1 MKILVTGSAGFIG
14 YHLTKRLLEEGHEV
28 VGLDNLNEYYSVSLK
43 RARLAESGVVD
54 PMLPYGVHICSET
67 KPNYKFVR
75 MDLQDRQQLP
85 KLFVQHH
92 FDCVVNLAAQCGVRY
107 STENP
112 FAYIESNLLGF
123 ANLLEC
129 CRHNNVRHLVYASSS
144 SVYGGNAKTPFTE
157 EDRVDTPV
165 SLYAATK
172 KADELMAS
180 CYSKLYNL
188 ACTGLRFFTVYGPWG
203 RPDMAPMLFADAIR
217 SGKEIKVFNHGDM
230 LRDFTYVDDIV
241 EGITRV
247 MGKTPKPQED
257 GRPHKIYNL
266 GCSNPIRLMDFIQT
280 MESIFNKE
288 AKKVF
293 LPMQPGDVYQ
303 TYADTSA
310 LERDFD
316 YKPSTELKTGL
327 EKLVEWY
334 NAYYK

>member
-172 KADELMAS
+172 KADKS
-180 CYSKLYNL
+180 RYN
-188 ACTGLRFFTVYGPWG
+188 
-203 RPDMAPMLFADAIR
+203 
-217 SGKEIKVFNHGDM
+217 
-230 LRDFTYVDDIV
+230 
-241 EGITRV
+241 GITLYRHHDSFWMSSSAETSV
-247 MGKTPKPQED
+247 
-257 GRPHKIYNL
+257 
-266 GCSNPIRLMDFIQT
+266 CSPV
-280 MESIFNKE
+280 SIFFS
-288 AKKVF
+288 VT
-293 LPMQPGDVYQ
+293 LP
-303 TYADTSA
+303 SA
-310 LERDFD
+310 ISLS
-316 YKPSTELKTGL
+316 PASTTKGICLAL
-327 EKLVEWY
+327 
-334 NAYYK
+334 AYDICFFIFVLSGNISARMPA